1 MQDFR
6 SWLEYTVINL
16 HAVMI
21 SSLLNMVVNLYF
33 FFGSGLWLTH
43 QQDLGTMGNVQRLP
57 SLGQTNIY
65 LRESKETL
73 SRCFIMEYGAS
84 AHSTLP
90 PPSSRVQVHRQRGL
104 FVVVFWEEIH
114 RKQDFMVAKSA
125 LNFLSLFL
133 SLFLSKEL
141 LILDFLFIVHLY
153 VLVGKLNYLIWK
165 MVLSAEGRCTCIC
178 VWKHFTNPAY
188 I

>member
-1 MQDFR
+1 
-6 SWLEYTVINL
+6 
-16 HAVMI
+16 
-21 SSLLNMVVNLYF
+21 
-33 FFGSGLWLTH
+33 
-43 QQDLGTMGNVQRLP
+43 MGNVQRLP

-153 VLVGKLNYLIWK
+153 VLVGKLNYLICK
-165 MVLSAEGRCTCIC
+165 MVSSAEGRCTCIYVYENIYKSSIYLSVFC
-178 VWKHFTNPAY
+178 LYPCNSVPICMIRVLTSVKKKKN
-188 I
+188 

>member
-1 MQDFR
+1 
-6 SWLEYTVINL
+6 
-16 HAVMI
+16 
-21 SSLLNMVVNLYF
+21 
-33 FFGSGLWLTH
+33 
-43 QQDLGTMGNVQRLP
+43 MGNVQRLP

-125 LNFLSLFL
+125 LNFLSYSYLYFWARNYKFWTSYL
-133 SLFLSKEL
+133 
-141 LILDFLFIVHLY
+141 LFICMCWGVNWIILYLKWYYLLKADVHVFVYENIYKSSIYLSVFCLY
-153 VLVGKLNYLIWK
+153 PCNSIPICMIRVLTSVKKKKN
-165 MVLSAEGRCTCIC
+165 
-178 VWKHFTNPAY
+178 
-188 I
+188 

>member
-1 MQDFR
+1 MHVCTFITFVNLMQDTQ
-6 SWLEYTVINL
+6 SWLEFTVINF

-21 SSLLNMVVNLYF
+21 SSSLDSNVVFYF
-33 FFGSGLWLTH
+33 IFDSGLWLTH
-43 QQDLGTMGNVQRLP
+43 QQGLGTMGNVQRLP

-104 FVVVFWEEIH
+104 VVVVFWEEIH

-125 LNFLSLFL
+125 LNFLSFFILIFEQGIIN
-133 SLFLSKEL
+133 FGL
-141 LILDFLFIVHLY
+141 LIYCSSVC
-153 VLVGKLNYLIWK
+153 VG
-165 MVLSAEGRCTCIC
+165 G
-178 VWKHFTNPAY
+178 
-188 I
+188 

>member
-43 QQDLGTMGNVQRLP
+43 QQGLGTMGKVQRLP

-125 LNFLSLFL
+125 LNFLSY
-133 SLFLSKEL
+133 S
-141 LILDFLFIVHLY
+141 
-153 VLVGKLNYLIWK
+153 YL
-165 MVLSAEGRCTCIC
+165 
-178 VWKHFTNPAY
+178 
-188 I
+188 

>member
-1 MQDFR
+1 
-6 SWLEYTVINL
+6 
-16 HAVMI
+16 
-21 SSLLNMVVNLYF
+21 
-33 FFGSGLWLTH
+33 
-43 QQDLGTMGNVQRLP
+43 MGNVQRLP

-125 LNFLSLFL
+125 LNFLSYSYLYFWARNYKFWTSYL
-133 SLFLSKEL
+133 
-141 LILDFLFIVHLY
+141 LFICMCLG
-153 VLVGKLNYLIWK
+153 GKLNYLIFK

-178 VWKHFTNPAY
+178 VWKHLQ
-188 I
+188 IQHISKCVLLVSM

>member
-1 MQDFR
+1 MMWWDNFWYCLFTFITFVNLMQNFH

-43 QQDLGTMGNVQRLP
+43 QQGLGTMGNVQRLP

-90 PPSSRVQVHRQRGL
+90 PPSSRVQVHRQQWL

-125 LNFLSLFL
+125 LNFLSYSYLYFWARNYKFWTSYL
-133 SLFLSKEL
+133 
-141 LILDFLFIVHLY
+141 LFICMCWGV
-153 VLVGKLNYLIWK
+153 NWI
-165 MVLSAEGRCTCIC
+165 I
-178 VWKHFTNPAY
+178 
-188 I
+188 